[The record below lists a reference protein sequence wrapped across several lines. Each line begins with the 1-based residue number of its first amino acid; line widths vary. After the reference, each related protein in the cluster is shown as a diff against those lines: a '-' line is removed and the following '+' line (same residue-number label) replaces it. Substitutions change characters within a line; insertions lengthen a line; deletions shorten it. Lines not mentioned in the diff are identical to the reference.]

1 MSQNNANMMKN
12 NGMMQMPMMDMN
24 MAANNSMG
32 MVPNNQPGM
41 MPTPMTNSAQ
51 NNIRSNQNLN
61 KNPYNG
67 KSYSDLEENINPN
80 IMGTPVPDNLN
91 NHSGYYTSNSK
102 INDDQNTNVDK

>member
-41 MPTPMTNSAQ
+41 MPTPMTNSA
-51 NNIRSNQNLN
+51 
-61 KNPYNG
+61 
-67 KSYSDLEENINPN
+67 
-80 IMGTPVPDNLN
+80 
-91 NHSGYYTSNSK
+91 
-102 INDDQNTNVDK
+102 